1 MGESVPTIKRIHGR
15 PNMNDKTKEG
25 RLRIAP
31 IYKHMMT
38 ILAEAEPDVKRFDEG
53 NITAGRRFGRTLL
66 KYKKLADAIPGG
78 CGCGNRKKLL
88 NKMFPY
94 KK

>member
-1 MGESVPTIKRIHGR
+1 
-15 PNMNDKTKEG
+15 MNDKTKEG

-66 KYKKLADAIPGG
+66 KYKKLADAMRKEIGYQ
-78 CGCGNRKKLL
+78 RKKKMLPKKT
-88 NKMFPY
+88 NKNE
-94 KK
+94 KEEEV